1 MSLRNNFE
9 SLYKKI
15 LEDFNVYPSHQTAP
29 STGPDI
35 GMTSGDQQNTFPSKM
50 EQIKIKV
57 KRKKINQHFLK
68 KNARR

>member
-1 MSLRNNFE
+1 MSSKNNFD
-9 SLYKKI
+9 SLYREI
-15 LEDFNVYPSHQTAP
+15 LEDFNIYPSHQTAP

-50 EQIKIKV
+50 EQIKIKI
-57 KRKKINQHFLK
+57 KRKKINQHSSK